1 MFYEIEID
9 KILCSLK
16 SSAFSFLEAS
26 LSKEQTNSKKYN
38 FYWFLSVCS
47 QCYWTYEGLDE
58 RYRMR
63 TNDEDKRYCTPYSL
77 LMWASECWVNV
88 VIVCN
93 LKRPSDH
100 QHSSRDR
107 ESGEPSLTE
116 GEPHSETEETSYFPK
131 YLHIPSR
138 NLSVIMFWKH

>member
-1 MFYEIEID
+1 MR
-9 KILCSLK
+9 LK
-16 SSAFSFLEAS
+16 SIR
-26 LSKEQTNSKKYN
+26 
-38 FYWFLSVCS
+38 FYVHWNHQLSVFWRPLS
-47 QCYWTYEGLDE
+47 RKNKQIPRNTTFIDFSLYALSAIE
-58 RYRMR
+58 RMKDWMKD
-63 TNDEDKRYCTPYSL
+63 TVWEQMMKDKRYCTPYSL

-107 ESGEPSLTE
+107 ESGGPSLTE

-131 YLHIPSR
+131 YLHISSR